1 MAYRIL
7 ATKQFNKAVKR
18 CQRRG
23 LPMEKLLSAMRTL
36 ADEGSLPPHY
46 KPHRLKGNF
55 PNVWECHLEP
65 DWLLLWRQSD
75 AELTMLFTN
84 TGTHSDIFKA

>member
-36 ADEGSLPPHY
+36 ADEGSLPPH
-46 KPHRLKGNF
+46 
-55 PNVWECHLEP
+55 
-65 DWLLLWRQSD
+65 
-75 AELTMLFTN
+75 
-84 TGTHSDIFKA
+84 